1 MVQFVRAPQAPKE
14 LLTLVLAGILAVGA
28 AGQCVDTD
36 NECMS
41 MAMRGECQSNFAF
54 MSVSCKASC
63 GLCQLDEDAMAK
75 AQTFEGRDGEVPLLY
90 HNKDGSE
97 SELPPPTL
105 VESDVKIRIYQP
117 LLAEHCCW
125 GATAS
130 VRYEVSGSIKVP
142 EDGVVVFTFEG
153 HESDAMPFSRGEFTA
168 FVRHPGNYSVMLA
181 VDDHEKTKRF
191 VEERAVLVVAAALP
205 AASWEQIEASL
216 AAEDAGKQG
225 GGGGG
230 RVLRHALRAP
240 EEHAHASTCVV
251 HCVPTETLADRRQE
265 VAEAIQE
272 ATTQA
277 GLTPFLLQ
285 IGACDGSSFDPV
297 HDILKHLSWGGLLV
311 EPLPDIFRRLQHTY
325 AAFPLVTLANVAVT
339 SAAQREGG

>member
-75 AQTFEGRDGEVPLLY
+75 AQTFEGRDGEGRYPFVLKTVRFVIAPLTLMTVAVPLLY

-142 EDGVVVFTFEG
+142 EDGVLSSDQMPHDDADSSIVMLTGILCSMFQVVVFTFEG

-191 VEERAVLVVAAALP
+191 
-205 AASWEQIEASL
+205 
-216 AAEDAGKQG
+216 
-225 GGGGG
+225 
-230 RVLRHALRAP
+230 
-240 EEHAHASTCVV
+240 
-251 HCVPTETLADRRQE
+251 
-265 VAEAIQE
+265 
-272 ATTQA
+272 
-277 GLTPFLLQ
+277 
-285 IGACDGSSFDPV
+285 GA
-297 HDILKHLSWGGLLV
+297 
-311 EPLPDIFRRLQHTY
+311 
-325 AAFPLVTLANVAVT
+325 
-339 SAAQREGG
+339 SAAGARSLRRCEH